1 MVTSRSKNKKEA
13 INSGG
18 NLPKQNLT
26 AKTKIDTQNDIATQ
40 SKNFAL
46 KFSLLKDKLKADA
59 DTEPDKSTIAL
70 VQKVT
75 TGSASDEINPQQTA
89 SKKPTITPGCDSEH
103 LLQEKWGTR
112 DRALNFYD
120 RQVLDYLAP
129 KMQEFIARQEFLFG
143 SVEASWTIWRAS
155 WIPRTMAP

>member
-1 MVTSRSKNKKEA
+1 MVTSRSKKD
-13 INSGG
+13 
-18 NLPKQNLT
+18 LRKQNIP
-26 AKTKIDTQNDIATQ
+26 APPKTKTKTKTKTATKIIETTTTDTQDDIVTR

-59 DTEPDKSTIAL
+59 DTEQNEQTD
-70 VQKVT
+70 
-75 TGSASDEINPQQTA
+75 SASDEINNEQTA

-129 KMQEFIARQEFLFG
+129 KMQEFIA
-143 SVEASWTIWRAS
+143 
-155 WIPRTMAP
+155 